1 MTYIDRIAALGA
13 CSDAVEWLRTAA
25 HPDLASA
32 WAACQRGDWLLW
44 LAARLS
50 GPPWSDARRPLVLA
64 ACACARE
71 ALPAFEARFPKDS
84 RPRHALDTAEAWCR
98 GDATQDEVL
107 AAQRAAA
114 AASAYAADAAAAFAA
129 DAADAAAA
137 AYATAYAA
145 AAFAADAAAF
155 AAASAAFAAA
165 SAAYAAAYAA
175 AAAFAADAAAS
186 AAASAADASAAA
198 DARSVS
204 LARSADVVRQHLP
217 CPVLP

>member
-1 MTYIDRIAALGA
+1 MTAPLAYIDRIAALGA
-13 CSDAVEWLRTAA
+13 CSDAVEWLRAAA

-32 WAACQRGDWLLW
+32 WAACQRGDWMLW

-71 ALPAFEARFPKDS
+71 ALPAFTACYPADL
-84 RPRHALDTAEAWCR
+84 RPRHALDTAAAWCR

-114 AASAYAADAAAAFAA
+114 YVAASAASAF
-129 DAADAAAA
+129 AADAAAA
-137 AYATAYAA
+137 AAGI
-145 AAFAADAAAF
+145 
-155 AAASAAFAAA
+155 
-165 SAAYAAAYAA
+165 AYAA
-175 AAAFAADAAAS
+175 AAANTAAAAAADAAY
-186 AAASAADASAAA
+186 AAYAYTA
-198 DARSVS
+198 ARSVA
-204 LARSADVVRQHLP
+204 LARSADIVRQHLP